1 LDAIFSFVKR
11 MLLSFIKKLI
21 FILKRIINKNL
32 SKRKIIKKIKME
44 ASLKTLVLIPT
55 IGVVLAAV

>member
-1 LDAIFSFVKR
+1 